1 MFLRPWVVVG
11 LMVLVANGCSFGLA
25 GKVQSGRQALLT
37 NNPDAALG
45 YFQQAAAENPQ
56 YVYTTAL
63 LAQSVSTY
71 LGKTEYLTGRLP
83 EARQTLTRSLEYN
96 PKDDM
101 ARLYLGLT
109 LARQGETQSGVKEIG
124 AGLKGL
130 YDWVDYTATHRLTLG
145 FWDPNY
151 EIRKAIQNDLQ
162 MISGKDFKLETLIAD
177 GEWAGRQIEEEAE
190 RVLREEQRNLRNP
203 DYWGPGRGTSIGVGF
218 GF

>member
-1 MFLRPWVVVG
+1 MLLRRCALIG
-11 LMVLVANGCSFGLA
+11 LMVLFAGGCSFGLA

-63 LAQSVSTY
+63 LSQSVLTY
-71 LGKTEYLTGRLP
+71 LGKTQYLTGKLP
-83 EARQTLTRSLEYN
+83 EARQTLSRALEYN
-96 PKDDM
+96 PRDDM

-109 LARQGETQSGVKEIG
+109 LARLGETQNGVKDIG

-130 YDWVDYTATHRLTLG
+130 HDWVDYTATHRLTLG

-151 EIRKAIQNDLQ
+151 EIRKSIQNDLQ
-162 MISGKDFKLETLIAD
+162 MMSGKDLNLETLIAD

-190 RVLREEQRNLRNP
+190 RVLREEQRHLRDR
-203 DYWGPGRGTSIGVGF
+203 DYWGPGRGTSVGVGF